1 MGMAITTSDTPA
13 GKTFTEY
20 CPLHE
25 YDRTECDE
33 WCLPRRKEL
42 WLIDAQLRSY
52 WSWMGFSFKDRGRQ
66 TR

>member
-1 MGMAITTSDTPA
+1 MVTTSKA
-13 GKTFTEY
+13 ASGKTFTEY

-33 WCLPRRKEL
+33 FCLPRRKEL
-42 WLIDAQLRSY
+42 WLIDAQLRMH
-52 WSWMGFSFKDRGRQ
+52 WARLGISFKDRGRQ